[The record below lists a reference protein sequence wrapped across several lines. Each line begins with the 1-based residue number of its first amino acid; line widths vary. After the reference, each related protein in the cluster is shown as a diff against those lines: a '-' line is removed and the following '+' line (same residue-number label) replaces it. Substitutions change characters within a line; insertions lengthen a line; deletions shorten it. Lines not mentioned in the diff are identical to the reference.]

1 MRQPVIQVAALQ
13 WNRMIK
19 KIIITGVPEV
29 VELLHY
35 ELQNGFY
42 VETESGI
49 KLISFLTGSCG
60 IPESYIRD
68 KVKTI
73 FHNGNPVDDPAS
85 VKLRNDSVVAIS
97 GAMPGIV
104 GAMMRMASPYAAM
117 RESITE
123 KGENIF
129 QTGDS
134 IHVMLKLFNVI
145 LGDLWRGFVEK
156 GVILDRERILR
167 VIGNG
172 GRDSHFIFKID
183 NEKTDSSKPGII
195 TDEKYIIIACD

>member
-49 KLISFLTGSCG
+49 KLISGSCG

-104 GAMMRMASPYAAM
+104 GAMMRMGSPYAAM